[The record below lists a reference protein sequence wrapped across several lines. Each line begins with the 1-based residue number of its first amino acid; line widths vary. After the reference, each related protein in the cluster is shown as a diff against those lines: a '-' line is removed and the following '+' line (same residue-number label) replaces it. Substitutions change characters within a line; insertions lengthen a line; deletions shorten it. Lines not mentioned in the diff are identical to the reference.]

1 MSKKK
6 ITSKAY
12 AEVAAGVRLSAHE
25 KLCAERMKN
34 LLSSIERLEKKVESL
49 SESVN
54 RGKGAVAVLVFIGS
68 VIAAVIGFFTYK

>member
-1 MSKKK
+1 MPRKKSA
-6 ITSKAY
+6 TSL
-12 AEVAAGVRLSAHE
+12 VQQSVGIRLSSHE

-68 VIAAVIGFFTYK
+68 AIAAVIGFFTYK